1 MDDAGEIEVDL
12 SYTKIFSNRDTDDD
26 TKPKVTQLD
35 LAEEIRNKIIFDFR
49 LVHNGAGDLRR
60 QVR

>member
-26 TKPKVTQLD
+26 TKPKVRQLD
-35 LAEEIRNKIIFDFR
+35 LAEEIRKKNNIWFSFST
-49 LVHNGAGDLRR
+49 
-60 QVR
+60 